1 MKKTVFWRG
10 ISIIPKTIILKQE
23 NGEYDVDHNLLIK
36 DINNI
41 MLKGTSLENDLEF
54 IFFSFLKERN
64 QVKIIASYTVLNY
77 H

>member
-1 MKKTVFWRG
+1 MKKTIFWRG

-41 MLKGTSLENDLEF
+41 MLKGTSLKNDLEF
-54 IFFSFLKERN
+54 IFSVSLKREI
-64 QVKIIASYTVLNY
+64 KLKVLRVILC
-77 H
+77 